1 MQKQDKYAY
10 WMMLSTYDLDSIPC
24 LIAGERWVYVAYLC
38 QQAIER
44 QLKGMYVY
52 YTNTESPKTHNVN
65 FLFSKI
71 LSCEKFASHLSE
83 DAFRSRREEIEDF
96 LVDVMFYYMS
106 DYPFSYK
113 NICNRFVKK
122 DVALELYEKTQDVI
136 AFLRTLQP
144 EVTLPAIDENEPS

>member
-1 MQKQDKYAY
+1 MQKSEKYAY
-10 WMMLSTYDLDSIPC
+10 WLLLSDYDLESIDC

-52 YTNTESPKTHNVN
+52 YTNNEAPKTHNVN
-65 FLFSKI
+65 FLFSKVI
-71 LSCEKFASHLSE
+71 AAESFA
-83 DAFRSRREEIEDF
+83 DNAKDPRFVARREEIEDF

-113 NICNRFVKK
+113 NILNRFIKRES
-122 DVALELYEKTQDVI
+122 ALELYAHTREVI
-136 AFLRTLQP
+136 GFLRSFQP
-144 EVTLPAIDENEPS
+144 TPESPRVGIE